1 MGWGGTW
8 DPTGPKTAFPL
19 MPGAAG
25 HNTTSLR
32 EMATTRPPSPQDI
45 CANCCVTNI
54 IVSLL
59 LLLSIG
65 ITFTVISIALFTL
78 YLALLSS
85 LLPANANA
93 VQPQIFEQ
101 PLKFERKRCQEKP
114 EPCHTTRP
122 KELKPR
128 VGARRRSRLVLG
140 TTPPT
145 ARLSLYS
152 PPPLCTLSC
161 CCLQGHSMNTCWL
174 AGCV

>member
-1 MGWGGTW
+1 MLI
-8 DPTGPKTAFPL
+8 AL
-19 MPGAAG
+19 S
-25 HNTTSLR
+25 TTSLQ
-32 EMATTRPPSPQDI
+32 A
-45 CANCCVTNI
+45 
-54 IVSLL
+54 LL
-59 LLLSIG
+59 PFLVLE
-65 ITFTVISIALFTL
+65 ITFIVISIAFFTL

-93 VQPQIFEQ
+93 VQPQILEQ
-101 PLKFERKRCQEKP
+101 PLSGLSERGARKNLNPVTPQDIMSSS
-114 EPCHTTRP
+114 
-122 KELKPR
+122 PR

-174 AGCV
+174 AAYNKQERTKRTKQPRQL